1 LFRGGSAW
9 SAHNHL
15 DLAQLVPALVSW
27 LSGLA
32 MAMVCPVIKV
42 AHYNGSLFTSFLIP
56 SFYRLVCPHIYLSLV
71 LLSLILQDMD
81 LRRLS
86 PEQLAQF
93 QLLLNQTLNSSS
105 PTASSS
111 TARPPTVTPQ
121 QPNPALQPLQQ
132 PTGTHLPPLI
142 GPAAPIGAYQSPH
155 LMQNLTPAPTAPAS
169 TAPASTSQV

>member
-1 LFRGGSAW
+1 
-9 SAHNHL
+9 
-15 DLAQLVPALVSW
+15 
-27 LSGLA
+27 
-32 MAMVCPVIKV
+32 MAMVWAP
-42 AHYNGSLFTSFLIP
+42 SLKLHTTMVLSLHLIP

-93 QLLLNQTLNSSS
+93 HSLLNQTLNSSP

-142 GPAAPIGAYQSPH
+142 GPA
-155 LMQNLTPAPTAPAS
+155 
-169 TAPASTSQV
+169 